1 MSIPEAA
8 TSEATAPEA
17 VTPAAALFGA
27 DLNVVNVGLA
37 MFDTDIAAQG
47 AQVTTLDW
55 TPPGGGSAEAAR
67 ALDTLDA
74 PALAARIER
83 ANAEAVERIT
93 AARPMLVGYGRALDV
108 VPGMT
113 PTTILHAGPPI
124 TWDRMNGPMRGAV
137 TGALVFEGLA
147 KDLEEAAEVA
157 ASGRITFK
165 PCHEMNAVGSMAGVT
180 SASMYMHIVK
190 NETHGNTAYTNL
202 SEQMA
207 KILRMGANDESV
219 VERLIWMRDVFGPM
233 LKEAVEFTGPIDL
246 RLLLSQAVH
255 MGDECH
261 NRNGAGTLLLFQAL
275 APGLLQSSFTTAQ
288 KKEVFDFVASS
299 DYFSGPTWMA
309 VAKAALDAANGIED
323 STIVTTMA
331 RNGVEFGIRVAG
343 LPGQWFTGPAQQVIG
358 PMFAGYKPEDSGL
371 DIGDSAITE
380 TYGFGG
386 FAMSAAP
393 AIVALV
399 GGTVAEAMQ
408 YTRDMGEIT
417 TAQNTNVTIPALDF
431 QGLPTGIDVR
441 KVIDTGILPII
452 NTAIAHK
459 EAGIGMIGAGITHP
473 PAEAFTKAI
482 TALAETFAGSSS

>member
-1 MSIPEAA
+1 MTTTNT
-8 TSEATAPEA
+8 TSENSEL
-17 VTPAAALFGA
+17 TPAARLFGG
-27 DLNVVNVGLA
+27 DLSVVNVGLA
-37 MFDTDIAAQG
+37 MFDADIAAQG

-55 TPPGGGSAEAAR
+55 TPPGGGSVEAAQ
-67 ALDTLDA
+67 ALDALDA
-74 PALAARIER
+74 PETAARIER

-93 AARPMLVGYGRALDV
+93 SARPMLIGFGRALDV

-124 TWDRMNGPMRGAV
+124 AWQDMNGPMRGAV

-147 KDLEEAAEVA
+147 ADLDEAAEVA

-165 PCHEMNAVGSMAGVT
+165 PCHEMNTVGSMAGVT

-190 NETHGNTAYTNL
+190 NETHGNLAYTNL

-246 RLLLSQAVH
+246 RLLLSQAIH

-275 APGLLQSSFTTAQ
+275 APGLLQSSFTTEQ

-299 DYFSGPTWMA
+299 DYFSGPTWLVM
-309 VAKAALDAANGIED
+309 AKAALDAANGVAD
-323 STIVTTMA
+323 STVVTAMA

-343 LPGQWFTGPAQQVIG
+343 LPGQWFTGPAQRVVG

-417 TAQNTNVTIPALDF
+417 TTRNPNVTIPALDF

-473 PAEAFTKAI
+473 PAEAFTKAA
-482 TALAETFAGSSS
+482 TALAAALTGPSSS